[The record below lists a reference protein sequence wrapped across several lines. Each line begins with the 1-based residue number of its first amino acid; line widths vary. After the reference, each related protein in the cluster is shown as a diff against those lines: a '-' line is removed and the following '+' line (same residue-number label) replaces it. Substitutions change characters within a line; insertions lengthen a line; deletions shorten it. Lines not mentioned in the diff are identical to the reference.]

1 MKKLLCLLLLLPC
14 GCGKVLGYYPTE
26 EELAAIQRGE
36 DPRANEST
44 EPRARPTEEPR
55 DRSTSGGLES
65 DSGRIPAS
73 PDAPRQPAEEAQA
86 GPASA
91 SVLRWV
97 DCSLVIVEAE
107 GRRERLR
114 LAGVS
119 VPRDFVEAQEALEQ
133 ARQDYPSGTRLSLSY
148 PQKNSDGKSVVFRN
162 AEGELLA
169 TIARAP

>member
-1 MKKLLCLLLLLPC
+1 MKKLLCLLLLFPC
-14 GCGKVLGYYPTE
+14 GCAKVLGYYPTE

-36 DPRANEST
+36 DPRADEGAKPGT
-44 EPRARPTEEPR
+44 RPAEEPR
-55 DRSTSGGLES
+55 NRNSSGGLES
-65 DSGRIPAS
+65 DSGRNPAS
-73 PDAPRQPAEEAQA
+73 PGSPGEPDATPQA
-86 GPASA
+86 GPTSA

-97 DCSLVIVEAE
+97 DCSLVIVEAD

-119 VPRDFVEAQEALEQ
+119 VPRDFVEAQTALEQ
-133 ARQDYPSGTRLSLSY
+133 ARQDFPSGTRLTLSY
-148 PQKNSDGKSVVFRN
+148 PQKGNDGKSVVFRT